1 MEYISRLGLVALGSR
16 FRAVS
21 ERLYGVADEVYRA
34 LGLQLQARWLP
45 VLRILN
51 DRGALTVGEIAHA
64 VGQTHSAVSQLSQR
78 LLARGWLATEGDPD
92 DGRVRRL
99 SITPK
104 AQAELRAAKP
114 YWRAIDDIYATHC
127 RAHGIDLLH
136 ALATFEKVLTPAL
149 ADEVVARGA
158 SADRAALRIVPY
170 AAALAPHFYR
180 LNEAWLRRYFYVEE
194 IDHRV
199 LSNPEPE
206 ILARGGSIL
215 FALLGED
222 VVGTCALLPD
232 APRVYELTKMAVDES
247 RQGLGIG
254 RALLEAA
261 IAEFRRLGGGRLF
274 LETNSKLVPALRLYE
289 SLGFERQPSIKP
301 DSHYARADVYMV
313 WRDPLDGATP
323 RRSQRR
329 GKPKRRG
336 RGA

>member
-1 MEYISRLGLVALGSR
+1 VEYIAHLGLVALGSR
-16 FRAVS
+16 LRAVS
-21 ERLYGVADEVYRA
+21 ERLYAVADEVYQA

-51 DRGALTVGEIAHA
+51 DRGALTVGEIAQA
-64 VGQTHSAVSQLSQR
+64 VGQTHSAVSQLAQR
-78 LLARGWLATEGDPD
+78 LLGQGWLEAEGDPT

-104 AQAELRAAKP
+104 AQAQLRAAKP
-114 YWRAIDDIYATHC
+114 YWRAIEDVYAAHC
-127 RAHGIDLLH
+127 RAQGIDLLH
-136 ALATFEKVLTPAL
+136 ALGVFEKVLAPGL
-149 ADEVVARGA
+149 VDEVVARGA
-158 SADRAALRIVPY
+158 RADRAAVRIVPY
-170 AAALAPHFYR
+170 APELAPHFYR

-215 FALLGED
+215 FAKLGED
-222 VVGTCALLPD
+222 VVGTCALMPEE
-232 APRVYELTKMAVDES
+232 RGVFELTKMAVDES

-261 IAEFRRLGGGRLF
+261 IAEFRRRRGRRLF
-274 LETNSKLVPALRLYE
+274 LETNSKLLPALRLYE
-289 SLGFERQPSIKP
+289 SVGFERQASIKP

-313 WRDPLDGATP
+313 WRDPRASAKPPVGA
-323 RRSQRR
+323 RRR
-329 GKPKRRG
+329 KPKRRG
-336 RGA
+336 A

>member
-1 MEYISRLGLVALGSR
+1 MEYISQLGLVALGSR

-21 ERLYGVADEVYRA
+21 ERVYAIADAVYA
-34 LGLQLQARWLP
+34 ASGLQLQARWLP
-45 VLRILN
+45 VLRVLN
-51 DRGALTVGEIAHA
+51 DRGALTVGEIAQA
-64 VGQTHSAVSQLSQR
+64 VGQTHSAVSQLAQR
-78 LLARGWLATEGDPD
+78 LVDQDWLAAEADPA

-114 YWRAIDDIYATHC
+114 YWRAIEDVYAAHC
-127 RAHGIDLLH
+127 RAHGVDLLH
-136 ALATFEKVLTPAL
+136 ALATFEKVLTPTL
-149 ADEVVARGA
+149 AGEVVARGS
-158 SADRAALRIVPY
+158 SAGPAALKIVPY
-170 AAALAPHFYR
+170 APALASHFYR

-199 LSNPEPE
+199 LSNPGQE
-206 ILARGGSIL
+206 IIARGGSIL
-215 FALLGED
+215 FAMLGED

-232 APRVYELTKMAVDES
+232 ADGVHELTKMAVDES

-261 IAEFRRLGGGRLF
+261 IAEFRHRRGRRLF

-289 SLGFERQPSIKP
+289 SLGFERQPSTKP

-313 WRDPLDGATP
+313 WRDPRERAAP
-323 RRSQRR
+323 RR
-329 GKPKRRG
+329 KRRG
-336 RGA
+336 AKPARRGA